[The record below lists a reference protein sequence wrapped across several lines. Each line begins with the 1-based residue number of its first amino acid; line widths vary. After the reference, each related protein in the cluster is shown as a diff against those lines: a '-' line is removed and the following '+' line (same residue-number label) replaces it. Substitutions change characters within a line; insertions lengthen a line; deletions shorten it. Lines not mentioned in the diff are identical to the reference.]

1 MFQSRDHRSIG
12 FITEAKDPYE
22 IYDLNSKIL
31 PEKYPIEYI
40 TELMINFPNLQLVYV
55 TYTQSECKTVGYI
68 LGYVDSDNNVC
79 LSALGILKEFRS
91 QGIGR
96 KLINQ
101 FLENVRDHVKVR
113 NINSQSIHSRRASQE
128 AKTPTGPSGGHT
140 SSSRSVYLHVK
151 IDNTN
156 AIKLYKSIGF
166 KIIELIPNYYS
177 DNSDAYLMKY
187 RLT

>member
-1 MFQSRDHRSIG
+1 MFQSRDHRSVG

-55 TYTQSECKTVGYI
+55 TYTQSEYKTVGYI
-68 LGYVDSDNNVC
+68 LGYVDTDNNVC

-113 NINSQSIHSRRASQE
+113 NIDSQ
-128 AKTPTGPSGGHT
+128 
-140 SSSRSVYLHVK
+140 SVYLHVK